1 MKTEIVISGF
11 GGQGALFA
19 GQVLAHAALA
29 ADLHTTWYPAYGPEM
44 RGGTAN
50 CVVTIADEPIGSPV
64 VGNPQNAIV
73 MNIPSLE
80 RFEPLVKPGGMLV
93 VNSSLVDRPATR
105 RDVRVVSVPAD
116 EIAQELGDGHLTNM
130 VLVGA
135 LLVGLEALT
144 LEQVEATLER
154 VIPERRRHL
163 LAGNVEALRRGAK
176 LAEEALAPA

>member
-19 GQVLAHAALA
+19 GQVVAHAALA